1 MANHIPF
8 LVTAGII
15 LAVATMFFPIENIAA
30 LKMRIV
36 RGSIFGI
43 EGFLTFF
50 VVHVK
55 FPLLGWRSTTIPL
68 FILLTIICIIIMFN
82 DLSKALTDLFCGTT
96 QLIILSKVKFG
107 RSTIL
112 RELGTEYS
120 IQGYRPDG
128 KKIKIR
134 VTEKTFDKL
143 RSYGDGRADDRL
155 RVEVYPKTNIFISIH

>member
-36 RGSIFGI
+36 RGIIFGI
-43 EGFLTFF
+43 EGFLTSF
-50 VVHVK
+50 VVYIK

-68 FILLTIICIIIMFN
+68 FILLTIICIIIMFH
-82 DLSKALTDLFCGTT
+82 DLSKALTDLFSGTT

-107 RSTIL
+107 RSTTL

-120 IQGYRPDG
+120 IQGYRTDG
-128 KKIKIR
+128 KKMRIR

-143 RSYGDGRADDRL
+143 RSYGDGRTDDKL

>member
-36 RGSIFGI
+36 RGIIFGI

-55 FPLLGWRSTTIPL
+55 FPLLV
-68 FILLTIICIIIMFN
+68 LLTIICIIIMFN

-120 IQGYRPDG
+120 IQGYRTDG

-134 VTEKTFDKL
+134 VAEKTFDKL

-155 RVEVYPKTNIFISIH
+155 RVEVYPKTKRL